1 MMAPSTALM
10 QSAAAGIALI
20 VAACASQ
27 PEELASVACPPV
39 QIAVPADRLGH
50 NNEAGELR
58 FVAVMDDLFSS
69 CQQDEDVLEVEIT
82 FTMSAERG
90 PAFDEGQVDLT
101 YFLATVD
108 PNRDIVDKQIL
119 GVQLDLGNGKALSA
133 LSETVT
139 LRLPAST
146 EASGANYSLYL
157 GFQPDQ
163 QPRQQDARA
172 SPPSTAASKTAP
184 APALDRSSRRQ
195 SASSSIPK
203 EAQTGTVSLSE
214 DGAVEIVFALN
225 SSVLP
230 RGAEDQLGA
239 LMQSLDKGKRYV
251 LRVQTSLDNNARVA
265 GASAEETQR
274 YNNWLADRRAKRVED
289 WLLGNQNGV
298 EFSIDPSRV
307 DNDNSRRV
315 RIEPIPIG

>member
-1 MMAPSTALM
+1 MNSAFKSLAPGAAV
-10 QSAAAGIALI
+10 AAALLLT
-20 VAACASQ
+20 ACASQ
-27 PEELASVACPPV
+27 PRDVADVACPPV

-58 FVAVMDDLFSS
+58 FVAVMDELISS
-69 CQQDEDVLEVEIT
+69 CRQADDNLEVEIT

-90 PAFDEGQVDLT
+90 PAFDDEELDVT

-119 GVQLDLGNGKALSA
+119 SVRLDLGDDKALSA

-139 LRLPAST
+139 LSLPAAT

-163 QPRQQDARA
+163 QPGQREARA
-172 SPPSTAASKTAP
+172 SPPARAASGGAAAP
-184 APALDRSSRRQ
+184 TPESAASRQ
-195 SASSSIPK
+195 SAPSIPK
-203 EAQTGTVSLSE
+203 ETQTGTVRLAE

-230 RGAEDQLGA
+230 SGAEDRLGA
-239 LMQSLDKGKRYV
+239 LIQSLDKGKRYM
-251 LRVQTSLDNNARVA
+251 LRVQTSLDSQAQVV

-274 YNNWLADRRAKRVED
+274 YNTWLAERRAKRVEN
-289 WLLGNQNGV
+289 WLLSNQNGV
-298 EFSIDPSRV
+298 DFSIAPSLVEDDR
-307 DNDNSRRV
+307 SRRV
-315 RIEPIPIG
+315 RIEPVPIG